1 MAPSA
6 MPEQL
11 EVGGRTYRFGKL
23 APADAVPVL
32 WKLLPLMPTIVQ
44 AIATLQAKVRGAATA
59 VPGAEP
65 TEAEMAAEL
74 AAAFSDDN
82 LETLVMAIVS
92 KISGAEV
99 FSMMQTLFKSVT
111 LVMGGA
117 VLPVDA
123 NTTFGDGV
131 SKDSFAVFGNA
142 LRVNFAGFLA
152 GAGSPSNP
160 VAPTT

>member
-1 MAPSA
+1 MAT
-6 MPEQL
+6 EQL
-11 EVGGRTYRFGKL
+11 EIGGRVFRFGKL

-32 WKLLPLMPTIVQ
+32 WKLLPLMPTIIK
-44 AIATLQAKVRGAATA
+44 AIATLQTKVRGAAGA
-59 VPGAEP
+59 AGAEP
-65 TEAEMAAEL
+65 TEADMAAAL

-99 FSMMQTLFKSVT
+99 FGMMQTLFKSVT
-111 LVMGGA
+111 IVMGNS
-117 VLPVDA
+117 VSPVDA

-152 GAGSPSNP
+152 GAGSPSSP